1 MTAKKTF
8 TLSARQLDLAI
19 QCIARAETEGA
30 FAGCV
35 VPTIGAKT
43 LAMLEAIRAEGTL
56 LETARRGL
64 RRKSWGGSP
73 APCFCGLNL
82 DDLDRLRDAGIAE
95 RDAAGWWIPTANG
108 RAMLQ
113 L

>member
-1 MTAKKTF
+1 MTVEKTF

-19 QCIARAETEGA
+19 QCIARAETAGA

-35 VPTIGAKT
+35 IPTIGAKT
-43 LAMLEAIRAEGTL
+43 LAMLEAIRAENTL

-64 RRKSWGGSP
+64 RRESWGGSP
-73 APCFCGLNL
+73 
-82 DDLDRLRDAGIAE
+82 DLHFANVPFNDLFRLRDAGIAD
-95 RDAAGWWIPTANG
+95 RDAAGWWVPTAKG

-113 L
+113 A

>member
-1 MTAKKTF
+1 MTAEKTF
-8 TLSARQLDLAI
+8 TLSERQLDLAI
-19 QCIARAETEGA
+19 QCIARAEAEGA

-43 LAMLEAIRAEGTL
+43 LAMLEAIRAESTL

-64 RRKSWGGSP
+64 RRESWGGSP
-73 APCFCGLNL
+73 APYFTGLKL
-82 DDLDRLRDAGIAE
+82 DALDRLQEAGIVE
-95 RDAAGWWIPTANG
+95 RDAAGWWIPTAKG

-113 L
+113 A